1 MKGVN
6 SADKVKCIIF
16 RGKCSRLLSHL
27 FIDFR
32 QMSAQTV
39 FSALD
44 YLKRW
49 SRARAHSLAVKTQLL
64 SSKGRAAA
72 SISGTIMYSFAK
84 KCTLIPYVSCIVE
97 ARPILEAFT

>member
-1 MKGVN
+1 MKRVN
-6 SADKVKCIIF
+6 SAGKVKCIVF
-16 RGKCSRLLSHL
+16 RGKCSRQLSHL
-27 FIDFR
+27 FLDFR

-49 SRARAHSLAVKTQLL
+49 SRARAHSLAIKTQLL

-72 SISGTIMYSFAK
+72 SISGRIRYSFA
-84 KCTLIPYVSCIVE
+84 E
-97 ARPILEAFT
+97 

>member
-1 MKGVN
+1 
-6 SADKVKCIIF
+6 
-16 RGKCSRLLSHL
+16 
-27 FIDFR
+27 
-32 QMSAQTV
+32 MSAQTV

-72 SISGTIMYSFAK
+72 SISGTIMYSFAE
-84 KCTLIPYVSCIVE
+84 KCTFIPYVSCIE
-97 ARPILEAFT
+97 ESRPILEAFTSVI

>member
-6 SADKVKCIIF
+6 SADKVKCIVF
-16 RGKCSRLLSHL
+16 RGKCCRQLSHL
-27 FIDFR
+27 FLDFR

-49 SRARAHSLAVKTQLL
+49 SRARAHSLAIKTQLL

-72 SISGTIMYSFAK
+72 SISGTIMFSFAE
-84 KCTLIPYVSCIVE
+84 KCTLIPYVSCILE
-97 ARPILEAFT
+97 SRPILEAVT